1 MVHERINFQ
10 SKVENNWEKVGPLG
24 GNPSFHPPPRPL
36 YTQIPRLT
44 FCNFVA
50 FCCVRGRGVFHWSIE
65 RSLQLTPKREIVKVK
80 ETTKFKHVRGGG
92 GWEERDIKDV
102 CYLKR
107 GSCDIP

>member
-1 MVHERINFQ
+1 M
-10 SKVENNWEKVGPLG
+10 
-24 GNPSFHPPPRPL
+24 
-36 YTQIPRLT
+36 
-44 FCNFVA
+44 
-50 FCCVRGRGVFHWSIE
+50 FHWSIE